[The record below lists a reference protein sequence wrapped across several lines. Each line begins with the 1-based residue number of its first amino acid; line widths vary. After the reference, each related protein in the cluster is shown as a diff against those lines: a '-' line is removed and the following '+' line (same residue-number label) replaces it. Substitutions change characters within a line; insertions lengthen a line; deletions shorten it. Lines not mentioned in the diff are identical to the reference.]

1 MDNSDLELANYLLKK
16 LYQFDE
22 ALKNDDVKRMKSIV
36 KKLDKQVKKYEHGN
50 PLHSLLAYVSVKL
63 GIVLY
68 THGTN
73 VKKFASPEEIYNQL
87 CETFKP
93 LAFAGLML
101 DGMTLE
107 EAEVSYSLGMRP
119 VWKPVNPFTVSE

>member
-1 MDNSDLELANYLLKK
+1 MVDSQLDLANYLLKK

-22 ALKNDDVKRMKSIV
+22 ALKNDDVKRMKSIL
-36 KKLDKQVKKYEHGN
+36 KKLDKRAKKYEHG
-50 PLHSLLAYVSVKL
+50 PLRSVVAYVAVKL

-73 VKKFASPEEIYNQL
+73 VKKFVSPEEIHDQL
-87 CETFKP
+87 CETFTP

-107 EAEVSYSLGMRP
+107 EAEVSYALGMRP
-119 VWKPVNPFTVSE
+119 AWKPVNPYTVSE